1 MRKIRRSTKRRIWLV
16 LCLCL
21 AAILL
26 CGGTMYFT
34 GRQYQKRYEP
44 VLLEKEQRLTAA
56 ERKVFVTTRFI
67 SAGEE
72 LSRENCALMSV
83 LSDQEQA
90 LFAGEVYGKKAC
102 ADLAGGTQILDAL
115 CCEESY
121 LPTQRENVAED
132 IAQCENFSDY
142 DLVDVRIRYPNGENY
157 CVLQKKRLRKNE
169 GKPKQHRLVLSE
181 VEQILLSGARYDVET
196 YRGCEL
202 YFVAFAEERLQEQT
216 ESRYIPPK
224 QEITQL
230 LELTE
235 ENEADA
241 SWYAYRQELEL
252 RLMEESELRLNRL
265 F

>member
-1 MRKIRRSTKRRIWLV
+1 MRRIRRSTGRRIMLV

-21 AAILL
+21 AAALL
-26 CGGTMYFT
+26 CVGTMYYT
-34 GRQYQKRYEP
+34 GRQYKKRYEP
-44 VLLEKEQRLTAA
+44 VLLEKEQRILAA
-56 ERKVFVTTRFI
+56 ERRVFVTTGFV

-72 LSRENCALMSV
+72 LSRENCAWMTV
-83 LSDQEQA
+83 LSDQPQE
-90 LFAGEVYGKKAC
+90 LFADEVYGKTAC
-102 ADLAGGTQILDAL
+102 ADIAGGTQVLAAL

-121 LPTQRENVAED
+121 TATQRENVAED
-132 IAQCENFSDY
+132 IAQCENFADY

-157 CVLQKKRLRKNE
+157 CVLQKKRLRKDE
-169 GKPKQHRLVLSE
+169 GKPRQHRLILSE
-181 VEQILLSGARYDVET
+181 AEMILLSGARYDVET

-202 YFVAFAEERLQEQT
+202 YFVAFAEERLQDRT

-235 ENEADA
+235 ENEANTL
-241 SWYAYRQELEL
+241 WYSYRQELEV
-252 RLMEESELRLNRL
+252 RLLEESEQRLNRL